1 MEKLW
6 KELIKACNAVEED
19 IRTNEKKLEMQLQVQ
34 DAFIKGI
41 KKVIYR
47 TDLNDTT
54 KVNTIKS
61 LLS

>member
-1 MEKLW
+1 MGKLW
-6 KELIKACNAVEED
+6 KELIKACNVVEED

-47 TDLNDTT
+47 TDLDDIT
-54 KVNTIKS
+54 KVNTIKN

>member
-6 KELIKACNAVEED
+6 KELIKTCNAVEED
-19 IRTNEKKLEMQLQVQ
+19 IRTNEKKLETQLQVQ

-47 TDLNDTT
+47 TDLDDIT
-54 KVNTIKS
+54 KINTIKN

>member
-6 KELIKACNAVEED
+6 KELIKTCNAVEED
-19 IRTNEKKLEMQLQVQ
+19 IRTNEKKLETQLQVQ
-34 DAFIKGI
+34 DTFIKGI

-47 TDLNDTT
+47 TDLDDIT
-54 KVNTIKS
+54 KINTIKN